1 MPSGKKKKT
10 GEELAREVLAHFE
23 MTVRSFYSS
32 LAKAIHQHPRRRG
45 DESLPVSGPM
55 RSVALYLGLVMKSS
69 FEKLTQNDQASTLQA
84 RSTPRIRSLCP
95 APQQRPDWL
104 NDGGLTVGG
113 REYSQIKGDML
124 VYFSY
129 VLPSHLTS
137 S

>member
-1 MPSGKKKKT
+1 M
-10 GEELAREVLAHFE
+10 LAHFE

-84 RSTPRIRSLCP
+84 RLTLRIRSLLLSRGQTGSMMVVFQWVYGKIHKLKGTCFVGVLYVGSP
-95 APQQRPDWL
+95 A
-104 NDGGLTVGG
+104 
-113 REYSQIKGDML
+113 I
-124 VYFSY
+124 
-129 VLPSHLTS
+129 
-137 S
+137 

>member
-84 RSTPRIRSLCP
+84 RLVLRMRSLWP
-95 APQQRPDWL
+95 ASQQRPDWL
-104 NDGGLTVGG
+104 NDGGLSMGG
-113 REYSQIKGDML
+113 WEYPQIEGDML
-124 VYFSY
+124 V
-129 VLPSHLTS
+129 
-137 S
+137 